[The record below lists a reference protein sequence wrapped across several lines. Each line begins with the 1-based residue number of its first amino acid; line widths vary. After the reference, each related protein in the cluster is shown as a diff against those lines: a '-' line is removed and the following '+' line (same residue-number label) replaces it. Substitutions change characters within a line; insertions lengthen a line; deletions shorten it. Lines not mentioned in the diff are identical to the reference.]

1 MKGTE
6 DQMFVTN
13 FKIEYKL
20 LTFGN
25 VQELL
30 RWLRN
35 VWRVRKTPVAN
46 PGSRYRLTDIVWY
59 KHQEKVFEEIA
70 SILKIETAN
79 TNTPGWFQ
87 LRTKA
92 AKNVIQSMNEED
104 RKELEDEAE
113 RMLKEGFPQDIQR
126 KSVADHETSWPS
138 VAELVRECPTDVII
152 IHRIAEDKWY
162 DRLSAGAKKN
172 FREMGLVQLSICVYT
187 GKTGNLNVDM

>member
-6 DQMFVTN
+6 DQMFITN

-30 RWLRN
+30 QWLRN
-35 VWRVRKTPVAN
+35 VWHVRKTPVAN
-46 PGSRYRLTDIVWY
+46 PGSRYHLTDIVWY
-59 KHQEKVFEEIA
+59 KHQEKVFEEIT
-70 SILKIETAN
+70 SILNLETAN

-92 AKNVIQSMNEED
+92 AKNIIQSMNEED

-126 KSVADHETSWPS
+126 KSVADYGRGWPS
-138 VAELVRECPTDVII
+138 LSENVRLMLYFIGLLKTNGMIDYRPEQKRISERWVWFNCP
-152 IHRIAEDKWY
+152 Y
-162 DRLSAGAKKN
+162 
-172 FREMGLVQLSICVYT
+172 VYT
-187 GKTGNLNVDM
+187 RAKLGI